1 VNDTSIDQRLLKLE
15 IIVQGHAEDLK
26 ELSNTSKMLKD
37 SLNAIEKTL
46 QQIKWLAIGG
56 ALTFISNEIGIIKVL
71 KTLML

>member
-1 VNDTSIDQRLLKLE
+1 MDSLDQRLLKLE
-15 IIVQGHAEDLK
+15 IIVEGHEEDLK
-26 ELSNTSKMLKD
+26 ELSNTQKILQV
-37 SLNAIEKTL
+37 SLGAIEKTL